1 MPRRSPADRLFAPRP
16 AHPHAWL
23 WEPLE
28 NEPGFVLRAMFGAK
42 AVYLD
47 GKIVLCFSTGD
58 EPWRG
63 LLLPTD
69 RAHHAALRADFPEL
83 VVHPVLGK
91 WLYLPE
97 AAASFERTA
106 QTLVTL
112 VRRRD
117 SRLGVVPPAKKRRPG
132 KFVRRTQPKRRR
144 RTS

>member
-1 MPRRSPADRLFAPRP
+1 MKRLDRTRP
-16 AHPHAWL
+16 AARVVHRHAWL

-28 NEPGFVLRAMFGAK
+28 GEPGFVLRAMFGAK

-63 LLLPTD
+63 LLVPTD
-69 RAHHAALRADFPEL
+69 PSRHDALRADFPAL
-83 VVHPVLGK
+83 IVHAILGK

-97 AAASFERTA
+97 SADAFERTA
-106 QTLVTL
+106 AALVQL

-117 SRLGVVPPAKKRRPG
+117 PRIGVVPKPKKRRSA
-132 KFVRRTQPKRRR
+132 RPKK
-144 RTS
+144 